1 MPKHLYLLLLLALA
15 GCLQEPSPQLSPSN
29 EQLILATTTSV
40 YDSGLL
46 QALIPPFE
54 AECGCRVKVIA
65 QGTGAALKKAELGG
79 ADVVIVHAPGAEKK
93 FVADGF
99 GINRRAIMHN
109 DFVIIGSDD
118 DPAGIK
124 GMNDASVAL
133 KKISETEAD
142 FYSRG
147 DDSGTH
153 KKEQTLWQKSGTPPQ
168 GSWYK
173 HTGVGM
179 GATIII
185 SDQSGGYT
193 LSDRSTYLTRK
204 DIGLVVLSEGDPAL
218 LNPYSVI
225 AVNPAKNPHV
235 NYQLSMSFIGYLTSL
250 DGQKIIKEFGLSEY
264 GESLFSPDALP
275 PEVLG

>member
-1 MPKHLYLLLLLALA
+1 M
-15 GCLQEPSPQLSPSN
+15 
-29 EQLILATTTSV
+29 ILATTTSV

-54 AECGCRVKVIA
+54 EKCGCRVKVIA

-79 ADVVIVHAPGAEKK
+79 ADAVIVHAPDVEKR

-99 GINRRAIMHN
+99 GVNRRAIMHN
-109 DFVIIGSDD
+109 DFVILGPKN
-118 DPAGIK
+118 DPAEIK
-124 GMNDASVAL
+124 GTTDASIAL
-133 KKISETEAD
+133 KKISDVKTD

-153 KKEQTLWQKSGTPPQ
+153 KKELSLWKEPNIEPQ

-173 HTGVGM
+173 STGVGM

-185 SDQSGGYT
+185 ADQGNGYT
-193 LSDRSTYLTRK
+193 LSDRSTYLSVEGI
-204 DIGLVVLSEGDPAL
+204 DLEILSEGDPAL

-235 NYQLSMSFIGYLTSL
+235 NYQLAMHFIGYLTSL
-250 DGQKIIKEFGLSEY
+250 EGQMVIKNFGVSEH
-264 GESLFSPDALP
+264 GASLFYPDALP
-275 PEVLG
+275 EAMLG